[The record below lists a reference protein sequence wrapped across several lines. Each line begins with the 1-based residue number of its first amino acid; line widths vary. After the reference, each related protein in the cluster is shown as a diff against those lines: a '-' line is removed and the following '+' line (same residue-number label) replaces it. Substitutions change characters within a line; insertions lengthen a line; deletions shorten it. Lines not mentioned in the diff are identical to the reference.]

1 MSDATVVVESRT
13 IISRFGV
20 RENAFAARVAATVSQ
35 HTVTGG
41 EVASNA
47 SVTVASGVTKIFQL
61 SVEKPLMV
69 RITVAGTV
77 NTTVDMT
84 VTEHLILTAPLESV
98 TLINTATDNALA
110 PVAYRVLFA

>member
-1 MSDATVVVESRT
+1 MTTATVVVESRT

-20 RENAFAARVAATVSQ
+20 RENAFSARVAATAPT

-47 SVTVASGVTKIFQL
+47 SVTVATGVTKIFQL
-61 SVEKPLMV
+61 SVEQPLKV
-69 RITVAGTV
+69 RLSVAGTV
-77 NTTVDMT
+77 NTTVDLT
-84 VTEHLILTAPLESV
+84 VTEHLTLTAPLEAV